1 MLCFR
6 CSGRLVRR
14 TPLAGEFRLPYADVL
29 VGVAAGFPN
38 RRRDH
43 VSDGDISE
51 LVCRE

>member
-1 MLCFR
+1 MLRLR

-29 VGVAAGFPN
+29 VGVAAGFPG

-43 VSDGDISE
+43 VYDGDVQE
-51 LVCRE
+51 LACR